1 MMKSS
6 LWLGLLAL
14 VLVARLTAAQQPE
27 PPPASAAAE
36 VSGVA
41 EPSLISAGTLSPL
54 AEAPDWTRLSQY
66 AKCLTRAAFET
77 ALREVYLEK
86 TRFPV
91 PWIVGPDS
99 VKVQTGQPDQ
109 PFVEIPFARTE
120 AEIVKPIRFWKRA
133 DELPPLEGRP
143 ALSDLHIAID
153 AGHIGGGYGMME
165 ERYLSF
171 QPGEAIQEGDLT
183 LLTAQV
189 LEQRL
194 RALGAFV
201 SQVRPGAG
209 PVTTLTPNDFKAEAL
224 KSLQEAG
231 FRSPQDSYEGITG
244 EARLLTLQWQSEKLF
259 YRVSE
264 IHARAAKVNN
274 EIKPDLVLCLHYNAE
289 AWGKATNPQFSPVDH
304 LHLLLNGCYSP
315 TEVAT
320 QDTRFE
326 LFQRLFSQT
335 HEQEAALAG
344 PVMKAL
350 AASTG
355 LPPYR
360 YTTPNARMINDNPYV
375 YARNL
380 LANRIYQCPVLYFE
394 PYVMNH
400 ENTYRRLL
408 LGHWVGRTLVNG
420 RLQTSAIEDYV
431 QGIVQGLLDYYLAV
445 RSA

>member
-6 LWLGLLAL
+6 LWLGLLAII
-14 VLVARLTAAQQPE
+14 AS
-27 PPPASAAAE
+27 ASAAPPP
-36 VSGVA
+36 
-41 EPSLISAGTLSPL
+41 EPAAPPPPPDAQSEESDPSAPISASTLSPL
-54 AEAPDWTRLSQY
+54 ATAPDWTQLSQY
-66 AKCLTRAAFET
+66 SKCLTRAAFET
-77 ALREVYLEK
+77 VLREVYLEK
-86 TRFPV
+86 DRFPT
-91 PWIVGPDS
+91 PWIVGPES
-99 VKVQTGQPDQ
+99 VKVQTGQPNQ
-109 PFVEIPFARTE
+109 PFLEIAFARSDADT
-120 AEIVKPIRFWKRA
+120 VKPIRFWKSA
-133 DELPPLEGRP
+133 DELPPLQGRP
-143 ALSDLHIAID
+143 PLSDLHIAID
-153 AGHIGGGYGMME
+153 AGHIGGGYGVME
-165 ERYLSF
+165 ERHLSF
-171 QPGEAIQEGDLT
+171 QPGESIQEGDLT

-194 RALGAFV
+194 RAHGAIV
-201 SQVRPGAG
+201 SQVRPSAA
-209 PVTTLTPNDFKAEAL
+209 PVTKLTPDQLQSEAL
-224 KSLQEAG
+224 AALQAAG
-231 FRSPQDSYEGITG
+231 FTNPKDRYEGITG
-244 EARLLTLQWQSEKLF
+244 EARLLTVQWQSEKLF

-264 IHARAAKVNN
+264 IHARAAKVNHD
-274 EIKPDLVLCLHYNAE
+274 IKPDMVLCLHYNAE
-289 AWGKATNPQFSPVDH
+289 AWGDANAPQFSPVDH

-315 TEVAT
+315 SEVAV

-326 LFQRLFSQT
+326 LFQRIFSQT
-335 HEQEAALAG
+335 HAQEAALAG
-344 PVMKAL
+344 PIMKAL

-360 YTTPNARMINDNPYV
+360 YTTAVARMVQDNPYV

-420 RLQTSAIEDYV
+420 RLQTSAVEDYV